1 MRFFIMD
8 GAVLEVWWRRPAV
21 LDNDSRLNK
30 RGQRRGDG
38 ALWNKI
44 KNFFQV
50 DLAIDLGT
58 ANTLVHV
65 RGRGVVLCE
74 PSVVAISLNGSNQ
87 KKVIA
92 VGQEAKEMLGKT
104 PGNIQ
109 AIRPMRDGV
118 IADFTSTEAMIKFF
132 IAKATQRNMLTRTRL
147 IISIPA
153 GITSIEMKA
162 VREAAQGAGVREV
175 YLIEQP
181 MAAAVGAGLPV
192 QDPRGSMVVDIGGGT
207 TDVAVISL
215 GGVVASQTLRVAGDR
230 MDEAVIN
237 FIRKKHNVL
246 IGERTAELIKM
257 RVGSAF
263 PLAEELEIEV
273 KGRDLITG
281 VPRSIVVTSVEI
293 RESLQDSIRSIVGAV
308 KATLEQTPPELSSD
322 IIDRG
327 IVLCGGGSQIGNLDV
342 LLAEECGLPV
352 FVAENPMYA
361 VVDGV
366 GIVLEH
372 IEAYRNLLL

>member
-1 MRFFIMD
+1 MGFFD
-8 GAVLEVWWRRPAV
+8 KFSSPF
-21 LDNDSRLNK
+21 S
-30 RGQRRGDG
+30 
-38 ALWNKI
+38 
-44 KNFFQV
+44 V

-65 RGRGVVLCE
+65 RGKGVVLNE
-74 PSVVAISLNGSNQ
+74 PSVVAVANHGSPQ
-87 KKVIA
+87 AKVIA
-92 VGQEAKEMLGKT
+92 VGRDAKEMLGRT
-104 PGNIQ
+104 PGNIT

-118 IADFTSTEAMIKFF
+118 IADFTSTEAMIKAF
-132 IAKATQRNMLTRTRL
+132 ISKAKESAMAFRTRL

-153 GITSIEMKA
+153 GITSIETKA

-192 QDPRGSMVVDIGGGT
+192 QDARGSMVVDIGGGT

-215 GGVVASQTLRVAGDR
+215 GGTVACQTLRVAGDR
-230 MDEAVIN
+230 MDEAIVN

-246 IGERTAELIKM
+246 IGERTAETIKIKI
-257 RVGSAF
+257 GSAY
-263 PLAEELEIEV
+263 PLSEELDLDV

-281 VPRSIVVTSVEI
+281 VPRSILVSSVEI
-293 RESLQDSIRSIVGAV
+293 REALQDAIRAIVGAV
-308 KATLEQTPPELSSD
+308 KATLEQTPPELSAD

-327 IVLCGGGSQIGNLDV
+327 IVLCGGGSQIANLDV

-352 FVAENPMYA
+352 FVAENPLHS

-372 IEAYRNLLL
+372 IDSYRNLLL

>member
-1 MRFFIMD
+1 MSFLSKL
-8 GAVLEVWWRRPAV
+8 A
-21 LDNDSRLNK
+21 
-30 RGQRRGDG
+30 
-38 ALWNKI
+38 ALFK
-44 KNFFQV
+44 V

-65 RGRGVVLCE
+65 RGRGIIINE
-74 PSVVAISLNGSNQ
+74 PSVVAIANKGTPQSR
-87 KKVIA
+87 VIA
-92 VGQEAKEMLGKT
+92 VGRDAKEMLGKT
-104 PGNIQ
+104 PGNIE

-118 IADFTSTEAMIKFF
+118 IADFTTTEAMIKSFIGKAKKGSFF
-132 IAKATQRNMLTRTRL
+132 ARTRL

-153 GITSIEMKA
+153 GITSIETKA
-162 VREAAQGAGVREV
+162 VREAAQAAGVRDV

-192 QDPRGSMVVDIGGGT
+192 QDARGSMVVDIGGGT

-215 GGVVASQTLRVAGDR
+215 GGTVAYKTLRVAGDR
-230 MDEAVIN
+230 MDEAIVN

-246 IGERTAELIKM
+246 IGERSAETIKM
-257 RVGSAF
+257 RIGSAY
-263 PLAEELEIEV
+263 PLTDELDLDV
-273 KGRDLITG
+273 KGRDLVTG
-281 VPRSIVVTSVEI
+281 VPRSIEISSVDI
-293 RESLQDSIRSIVGAV
+293 REALQDSIRSIVGAV
-308 KATLEQTPPELSSD
+308 KETLEKTPPELSSD

-327 IVLCGGGSQIGNLDV
+327 IVLCGGGSQIANLDV

-352 FVAENPMYA
+352 FVAENPLHS

-372 IEAYRNLLL
+372 IDSYQNLLL